1 MSKRERR
8 LHDPRHARRVAVAAK
23 GGFAL
28 VLTILVSALLALIF
42 GLGAVMWQQW
52 IIQNRT
58 AIIGALGLI
67 IWVVIAAWPLV
78 DEVSK
83 HPRPLS
89 GPGENPMGGGWRQ

>member
-23 GGFAL
+23 GGYAL
-28 VLTILVSALLALIF
+28 VLTILISILLAVIF
-42 GLGAVMWQQW
+42 GLGTILWPQW
-52 IIQNRT
+52 IVAHRS

-67 IWVVIAAWPLV
+67 IWVVLAAWPLV

-89 GPGENPMGGGWRQ
+89 GPGKNPYTGWGP